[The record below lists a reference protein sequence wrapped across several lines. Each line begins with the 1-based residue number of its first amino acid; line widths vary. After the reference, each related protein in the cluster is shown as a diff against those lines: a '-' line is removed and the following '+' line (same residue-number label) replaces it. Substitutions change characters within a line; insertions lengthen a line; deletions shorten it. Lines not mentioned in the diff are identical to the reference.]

1 MTSTVKV
8 HVCAV
13 THMFLKM
20 VGIFFFKLHCVHR
33 CFSVDGV
40 GHERE
45 NWWMLCSTALIRAG
59 TDAQL
64 TDDGAAGDETTT
76 RGV

>member
-1 MTSTVKV
+1 MD
-8 HVCAV
+8 
-13 THMFLKM
+13 
-20 VGIFFFKLHCVHR
+20 R
-33 CFSVDGV
+33 V